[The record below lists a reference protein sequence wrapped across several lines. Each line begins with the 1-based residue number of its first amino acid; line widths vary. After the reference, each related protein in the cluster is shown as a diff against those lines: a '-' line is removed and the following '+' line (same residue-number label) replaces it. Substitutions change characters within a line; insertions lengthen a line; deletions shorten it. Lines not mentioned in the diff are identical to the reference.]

1 MYLIPKSARNVKM
14 EIFKGITM
22 TDLSIISVFVVG
34 IFLLLAG
41 IGVESLSFSI
51 RMGAAITLIFVL
63 IALMFPSPIVP
74 DQKMYKSFKIIYGY
88 LGSIK
93 VYRRVGQ
100 KHGK

>member
-14 EIFKGITM
+14 EIFKGITI
-22 TDLSIISVFVVG
+22 TDLAIMSVFIIG
-34 IFLLLAG
+34 ALALL
-41 IGVESLSFSI
+41 IGVIDIPFGA
-51 RMGAAITLIFVL
+51 RMGAAAALLFILVV
-63 IALMFPSPIVP
+63 LMFPSPIVP

-93 VYRRVGQ
+93 VYRRVGR